1 MTPEKEP
8 FDSEKAENAEKE
20 KNGAPV
26 PGASATDPEPASAGD
41 SPAPQP
47 AGIPTIAERSATP
60 LFRKTATAGAVALVI
75 AIAAGV
81 ALTLKALPKDPAV
94 ERAVKTDATLFTS
107 RATLKLPAV
116 PPAPAESRPAAA
128 SSSPAAAAPASSASG
143 VPPIE
148 VMRQAPGPA
157 QPAPP
162 AKAPAPDQKFA
173 SPLFSGNAGSGGK
186 AAVALDRAG
195 ADKQNETAASPHAGA
210 DPRLSAYAAAPAIAS
225 ALADKTFTLLKGSVL
240 QCVLESRLDTTV
252 PGLTRCVLP
261 RDVWSADGKTLL
273 LEKGS
278 RAVGEYRS
286 GVSMGA
292 ARIFILWTEIVT
304 PHGVRI
310 RLSSPAAD
318 PLGGAGVS
326 GTVDYHWWQR
336 FGNALIFSLIDDGFN
351 FGITKAQDASGGT
364 NFYSNSSQTTQKIV
378 EEAMRTAGDIPP
390 TLTRNQ
396 GSRISIVTARD
407 LDFRPVYGFSLKD

>member
-20 KNGAPV
+20 KNCAPV
-26 PGASATDPEPASAGD
+26 PGASAADPEPASAGD

-148 VMRQAPGPA
+148 VMRQARSA
-157 QPAPP
+157 C
-162 AKAPAPDQKFA
+162 
-173 SPLFSGNAGSGGK
+173 
-186 AAVALDRAG
+186 AARQGAG
-195 ADKQNETAASPHAGA
+195 A
-210 DPRLSAYAAAPAIAS
+210 
-225 ALADKTFTLLKGSVL
+225 
-240 QCVLESRLDTTV
+240 
-252 PGLTRCVLP
+252 
-261 RDVWSADGKTLL
+261 
-273 LEKGS
+273 
-278 RAVGEYRS
+278 
-286 GVSMGA
+286 
-292 ARIFILWTEIVT
+292 
-304 PHGVRI
+304 
-310 RLSSPAAD
+310 
-318 PLGGAGVS
+318 
-326 GTVDYHWWQR
+326 
-336 FGNALIFSLIDDGFN
+336 
-351 FGITKAQDASGGT
+351 
-364 NFYSNSSQTTQKIV
+364 
-378 EEAMRTAGDIPP
+378 
-390 TLTRNQ
+390 
-396 GSRISIVTARD
+396 
-407 LDFRPVYGFSLKD
+407 